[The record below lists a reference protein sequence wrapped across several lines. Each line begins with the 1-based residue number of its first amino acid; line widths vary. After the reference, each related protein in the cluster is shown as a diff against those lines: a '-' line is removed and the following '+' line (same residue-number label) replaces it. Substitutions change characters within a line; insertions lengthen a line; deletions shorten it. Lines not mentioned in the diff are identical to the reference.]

1 MPQRTDQRTR
11 ESVADDLTAPL
22 DDDAESQQSS
32 AGQQSSARQRIKR
45 RANSIFSPRTFLYAV
60 LLVGAGLFA
69 GTAFVPLPVV
79 DSLTGL
85 AGAFAGAFALGL
97 AVERGTV
104 LESAAAGALAAGL
117 ATVFSHLAL
126 TAFGGAGVPLAAVGA
141 GAGAIAGALGAH
153 FGGDLRDGLTR
164 DV

>member
-1 MPQRTDQRTR
+1 MPQRSDQRTR
-11 ESVADDLTAPL
+11 ESVADDLTASL

-32 AGQQSSARQRIKR
+32 ARHRLKR

-69 GTAFVPLPVV
+69 GSAFVPLPVV

-85 AGAFAGAFALGL
+85 VGAFAGAFALGL

>member
-22 DDDAESQQSS
+22 YDDAESQQSS
-32 AGQQSSARQRIKR
+32 VRQRLTR

-97 AVERGTV
+97 AVKRGTV